1 MSRQT
6 GRNKLLGAVVVAT
19 TAVGSL
25 QTAMPALAQQE
36 RSARS
41 GATTFDIPAQS
52 LTAALTAFARQS
64 GLRLAYSASLTQGK
78 SAPAVSGPIPPAEA
92 LSQLLSG
99 SGISYSLNGGTVTI
113 TERVSGAHAVG
124 AANGETMLAPIVA
137 GGGIINPVDAPYET
151 AAPTAYISQEN
162 IDRFRGS
169 SPADIFRGTPGVLS
183 GEARNGAGAVDVNI
197 RGMQGMGRVAVTVDG
212 ASNSATV
219 YQGYQGIS
227 NRTFVDPDF
236 LGGVD
241 ITKGSD
247 VASSGISG
255 TVAMRTLDAGDIVK
269 EGHTFGLRV
278 KGGFGT
284 NTSKPPPAGTT
295 AGYAWPGGTW
305 APPVATAKSDGMD
318 RPSFFDPTSG
328 SGSIVG
334 AMQEENVDLLAGYAY
349 RRQGNYHAGTNGPSA
364 VPVSMGP
371 RPFCYESGVCL
382 PPARG
387 WKDYIDNIGIANYR
401 AGEEVLN
408 TQLQTKSYLAKGTV
422 RFENGHSLQFGY
434 NGFRSEAGDLLASR
448 LTSDRGQAMQQGQ
461 TAGTKVDAGT
471 LRYGWKPDD
480 NDLIDLKANL
490 WATRLELR
498 NPRRSGVLY
507 PQPGDFGLPADFR
520 TGSDTFMWGADVANT
535 SVLTNDYG
543 GLDLTYGL
551 SFLSEDT
558 RPSKFTP
565 ELETWL
571 DLRDGTRQEAAAFTK
586 AAWKATDWLTING
599 GLRYQHY
606 WTEDRNAPE
615 QARPGYTYDT
625 ALSDGGFS
633 PSVGV
638 TLEPFDGTQF
648 YVNYSNALRSPSIF
662 EGVSAFTMNVNSNLR
677 PERSSNW
684 EVGTNLRREGVFSA
698 DDQAMMKL
706 GFFDWNVDNY
716 ISREWYT
723 DPRGISGMRIHN
735 IAGAHFQGIELS
747 GRYER
752 GGFTAEL
759 AANYYTDVEFCR
771 TATTCGHKSLYADY
785 ATNQVPPEYTVALTL
800 SQTFLDD
807 ALTVGGRISRTGS
820 RAIGHGD
827 VTAQGASQFISLID
841 WKPYTLVDAFAEYRI
856 NETLT
861 ASFRIEN
868 LTDAYYVDPLS
879 LVQQPG
885 PGRTFY
891 ASLKAEF

>member
-1 MSRQT
+1 MSRHS
-6 GRNKLLGAVVVAT
+6 GRSNLLGAFVLASTTIGSFQAAT
-19 TAVGSL
+19 PAAAQQG
-25 QTAMPALAQQE
+25 QTA
-36 RSARS
+36 
-41 GATTFDIPAQS
+41 GVTFDIPAQS
-52 LTAALTAFARQS
+52 LTSALTAFARQS
-64 GLRLAYSASLTQGK
+64 GLKLAYSASLTAGK
-78 SAPAVSGPIPPAEA
+78 SAPAVHGAVSPPQA
-92 LSQLLSG
+92 LSMLLTG
-99 SGISYSLNGGTVTI
+99 SGLTFRLNGGSVTI
-113 TERVSGAHAVG
+113 IERVSGAHAASPG
-124 AANGETMLAPIVA
+124 GEATLLDPIAVR
-137 GGGIINPVDAPYET
+137 GGGINPVDAPYET
-151 AAPTAYISQEN
+151 AAPTAYISEEN

-212 ASNSATV
+212 ASNAATV

-236 LGGVD
+236 LGGVY

-247 VASSGISG
+247 VASNGIAG
-255 TVAMRTLDAGDIVK
+255 TVRMRTLDAGDIVK
-269 EGHTFGLRV
+269 EGRTVGLRV

-284 NTSKPPPAGTT
+284 NTSSPPPAGTT

-318 RPSFFDPTSG
+318 RPSLLDPTSG
-328 SGSIVG
+328 SGSIIG
-334 AMQEENVDLLAGYAY
+334 AMQEENVDLVAGYAY
-349 RRQGNYHAGTNGPSA
+349 RRQGNYHAGTNGPAA
-364 VPVSMGP
+364 VPISKGP
-371 RPFCYESGVCL
+371 QPYCYQSGIC
-382 PPARG
+382 PPG
-387 WKDYIDNIGIANYR
+387 LIWKDYIDNGGIANYR

-408 TQLQTKSYLAKGTV
+408 TQLQTKSFLAKGTV
-422 RFENGHSLQFGY
+422 RFEDGHSLQIGY

-448 LTSDRGQAMQQGQ
+448 LTSDRGQAIQQGQ

-490 WATRLELR
+490 WVTRLELR
-498 NPRRSGVLY
+498 NPRRSGV
-507 PQPGDFGLPADFR
+507 PFPRPEDFGLPANYR
-520 TGSDTFMWGADVANT
+520 TGSDTVMWGADVANT
-535 SVLTNDYG
+535 SVLTTDYG
-543 GLDLTYGL
+543 ALDLTYGL
-551 SFLSEDT
+551 SFQSEDT
-558 RPSKFTP
+558 RPSAFTP

-586 AAWKATDWLTING
+586 AAWQATDWLTVNG

-615 QARPGYTYDT
+615 QPRQEYVYDT
-625 ALSDGGFS
+625 SLSDGGFS
-633 PSVGV
+633 PSIGV
-638 TLEPFDGTQF
+638 TLEPIDGTQF
-648 YVNYSNALRSPSIF
+648 YVNYSNALRSPSIM

-684 EVGTNLRREGVFSA
+684 EVGTNLRRDGLISA
-698 DDQAMMKL
+698 DDQAMVKL
-706 GFFDWNVDNY
+706 GFFDWDVKDY
-716 ISREWYT
+716 IAREWYT

-747 GRYER
+747 ARYER
-752 GGFTAEL
+752 GGFAAEL

-771 TATTCGHKSLYADY
+771 TAATCGNKSLYADY

-800 SQTFLDD
+800 SQTLLDD
-807 ALTVGGRISRTGS
+807 ALTVGGRVSRTGS

-841 WKPYTLVDAFAEYRI
+841 WKPYTLVDVFAEYKI
-856 NETLT
+856 NDSLT

>member
-1 MSRQT
+1 MSSQS
-6 GRNKLLGAVVVAT
+6 GRNNLLNALVVAA
-19 TAVGSL
+19 TAVGSI
-25 QTAMPALAQQE
+25 QAAKPVMAQQST
-36 RSARS
+36 SART
-41 GATTFDIPAQS
+41 GVVAFNIPAQS
-52 LTAALTAFARQS
+52 LTSALTAFARQS
-64 GLRLAYSASLTQGK
+64 GLKLAYSASLTAGK
-78 SAPAVSGPIPPAEA
+78 SAPAVSGSIAPSQA

-99 SGISYSLNGGTVTI
+99 SGLSHSLNGGAVTI
-113 TERVSGAHAVG
+113 SERVSDAHAVSPDG
-124 AANGETMLAPIVA
+124 GGTMLEPITVRGA
-137 GGGIINPVDAPYET
+137 GVNPVDAPYQT
-151 AAPTAYISQEN
+151 AAPTAFISEEN

-169 SPADIFRGTPGVLS
+169 SPADIFRGTPGVMS
-183 GEARNGAGAVDVNI
+183 GEARNGAGAIDVNI

-212 ASNSATV
+212 ASNAATV

-247 VASSGISG
+247 AASNGIAG
-255 TVAMRTLDAGDIVK
+255 TVAMRTLNAADIVK
-269 EGHTFGLRV
+269 EGRTFGLRV

-284 NTSKPPPAGTT
+284 NTSSPPPAGTT

-305 APPVATAKSDGMD
+305 APPVATAKSNGMD

-334 AMQEENVDLLAGYAY
+334 AMQEENVDFVAGYAY
-349 RRQGNYHAGTNGPSA
+349 RRQGNYHAGSNGPA
-364 VPVSMGP
+364 AKLVSKGP
-371 RPFCYESGVCL
+371 QPYCYASGIC
-382 PPARG
+382 PPG
-387 WKDYIDNIGIANYR
+387 LIWKDYIDNAGIANYR

-408 TQLQTKSYLAKGTV
+408 TQLQTKSYLAKGTL
-422 RFENGHSLQFGY
+422 RFEDGHSLQFGY

-448 LTSDRGQAMQQGQ
+448 LTSDRSQAMQQAQ
-461 TAGTKVDAGT
+461 TVGTKVDAGT

-480 NDLIDLKANL
+480 NELIDLKANL

-498 NPRRSGVLY
+498 NPRRTGLPFPRPEDY
-507 PQPGDFGLPADFR
+507 GLPANFR
-520 TGSDTFMWGADVANT
+520 TGSDTIMWGADVANT
-535 SVLTNDYG
+535 SALTTDYG
-543 GLDLTYGL
+543 ALDLTYGL
-551 SFLSEDT
+551 SFQSEDT
-558 RPSKFTP
+558 RPSAFTP
-565 ELETWL
+565 ELESWL
-571 DLRDGTRQEAAAFTK
+571 DLRDGTRQEAAAFAK
-586 AAWKATDWLTING
+586 AAWKPTDWLTVNG

-606 WTEDRNAPE
+606 WSEDRNAPE
-615 QARPGYTYDT
+615 QPRQDYVYNTS
-625 ALSDGGFS
+625 LSDGGFS
-633 PSVGV
+633 PSLGV
-638 TLEPFDGTQF
+638 TIEPFDGTQF
-648 YVNYSNALRSPSIF
+648 YVNYSNALRSPSIM
-662 EGVSAFTMNVNSNLR
+662 EAVSAFTMNVNSNLV

-684 EVGTNLRREGVFSA
+684 EVGTNLRRDGVFAA

-706 GFFDWNVDNY
+706 SFFDWNVDNY
-716 ISREWYT
+716 IAREWYT

-752 GGFTAEL
+752 DGFTAEL

-771 TATTCGHKSLYADY
+771 TATTCGNKSLYADY

-800 SQTFLDD
+800 SQTFIDD
-807 ALTVGGRISRTGS
+807 ALTVGGRVSRTGS

-827 VTAQGASQFISLID
+827 VTAQGASQFISLVD
-841 WKPYTLVDAFAEYRI
+841 WKPYTLVDAFAEYKI
-856 NETLT
+856 NDTLT

-891 ASLKAEF
+891 ASLKAVF